1 MRRFTLVPVLLTL
14 IAIAL
19 AACGG
24 AATPAASNPV
34 PADDAAPAANSTAV
48 SFTPI
53 PTFTLAPTA
62 TRIPPETLTNQEL
75 HARLNPYAPADP
87 ACTLPCYNG
96 LIPGQSDMAG
106 TMAFFARLGIG
117 ERDFIPGDYQA
128 AQNGTGKLGAWLT
141 KTSDIT
147 QAEAQGLP
155 APLVD
160 LYIENGIVQNVY
172 VAYGYT
178 PSYLTPAAVL
188 NQPAAP
194 ESIDLG
200 LDVSVSPATYT
211 LRLLYPATQSGV
223 AFYGIASPT
232 DAGYD
237 ICFDSDHLRR
247 AIFGLYAPGLPLM
260 EGIPGVDT
268 LRPIAETASQ
278 QDFLTAVGSGG
289 CLTLPAP

>member
-1 MRRFTLVPVLLTL
+1 MRRFTLVLVFLILL
-14 IAIAL
+14 AIGL

-24 AATPAASNPV
+24 AATPAPDPVLPGDAS
-34 PADDAAPAANSTAV
+34 PAPGSTVV

-75 HARLNPYAPADP
+75 HERLNPYVATDP

-96 LIPGQSDMAG
+96 LIPGQSDMGG

-117 ERDFIPGDYQA
+117 ERDFIPGDYQV

-160 LYIENGIVQNVY
+160 LYVENGIVQNVY

-200 LDVSVSPATYT
+200 LDVSASPVTYT
-211 LRLLYPATQSGV
+211 LRLLYPATSHGV
-223 AFYGIASPT
+223 AFYGIATPT

-237 ICFDSDHLRR
+237 VCFDSDHLRK
-247 AIFGLYAPGLPLM
+247 AMFGLFAPNLPLM

-268 LRPIAETASQ
+268 LRPIAEVVSQ